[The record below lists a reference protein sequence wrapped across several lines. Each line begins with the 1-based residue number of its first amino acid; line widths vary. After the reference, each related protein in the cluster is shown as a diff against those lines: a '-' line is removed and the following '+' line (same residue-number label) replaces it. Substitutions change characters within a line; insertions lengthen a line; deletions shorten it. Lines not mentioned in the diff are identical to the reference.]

1 MKLLVDVE
9 LVELIEVEPTRG
21 EPTLMELIG
30 VEPTLGELVELVD
43 FVELVGQVW
52 M

>member
-9 LVELIEVEPTRG
+9 LVELIEV